1 MSGNLDLKTIRVK
14 IYGTIIEDGL
24 LEIMI
29 GVYFI
34 LSSIFLSNRAM
45 ILNFL
50 WLPVAPVLIEVIRRR
65 YIYPRA
71 GYAKISLSVVE
82 IITILTAI
90 LVVVIILAGL
100 IGLFAM
106 GTSHPLAKD
115 WRSILIYALILATA
129 ISFCFIAYRF
139 GAVRWYMHGVSMGV
153 IFLLGKLFNAT
164 ELVLL
169 LGIWITLVGIAVFI
183 RFTNRFRTEPDQN
196 PSPGLDTN
204 GETEVAEV
212 SNAR

>member
-65 YIYPRA
+65 FIYPRA

-90 LVVVIILAGL
+90 LVVVVILAGL

-106 GTSHPLAKD
+106 GTGHPLAGD
-115 WRSILIYALILATA
+115 WRSILIYALIFATT
-129 ISFCFIAYRF
+129 ISFCFVGYLF
-139 GAVRWYMHGVSMGV
+139 GAARWYMHGVSMGV
-153 IFLLGKLFNAT
+153 VFFIGKLFDAT

-169 LGIWITLVGIAVFI
+169 LGIWITLVGIAVFV
-183 RFTNRFRTEPDQN
+183 RFMNRFRIEPDQN
-196 PSPGLDTN
+196 SKTRLDTN

-212 SNAR
+212 SNAS

>member
-14 IYGTIIEDGL
+14 IYSTIIEDGL

-34 LSSIFLSNRAM
+34 LSSIFLFNRVM

-50 WLPVAPVLIEVIRRR
+50 WLPVAPVLIEVLRRR

-82 IITILTAI
+82 IISIFTAI

-106 GTSHPLAKD
+106 GTDHPLAGD

-129 ISFCFIAYRF
+129 ISFCFVAYRF
-139 GAVRWYMHGVSMGV
+139 GAARWYMHGVSMGV
-153 IFLLGKLFNAT
+153 VFLLGKLFDAT
-164 ELVLL
+164 ELVLF

-183 RFTNRFRTEPDQN
+183 RFMNRFGIESDQN
-196 PSPGLDTN
+196 PRTGLDTN
-204 GETEVAEV
+204 GETDVAEV
-212 SNAR
+212 SNAS